1 MVEITMQ
8 LDSFDL
14 AILNL
19 LQVDNQMSQRDI
31 SDQVHLSSSAVN
43 RRITAMEQ
51 AGVIRA
57 NVALVDAAKVGRPV
71 TVVVELSLQSER
83 ADLLDAMKAR
93 FHACPDIQQAYYV
106 TGEVDFVLVLHVS
119 DMASYERL
127 TQSLFLSD
135 SNVQRFR
142 TLVVMDQVK
151 SSLRVSTS

>member
-1 MVEITMQ
+1 MVEIAMQ

-19 LQVDNQMSQRDI
+19 LQVDNRMSQRDI

-43 RRITAMEQ
+43 RRIAAMEQ

-57 NVALVDAAKVGRPV
+57 NVALVDPAKVGRPV
-71 TVVVELSLQSER
+71 TVVVELSLHSER

-93 FHACPDIQQAYYV
+93 LHACPDIQQAYYV
-106 TGEVDFVLVLHVS
+106 TGDVDFVLVLAVR

-151 SSLRVSTS
+151 SSLRVQAS